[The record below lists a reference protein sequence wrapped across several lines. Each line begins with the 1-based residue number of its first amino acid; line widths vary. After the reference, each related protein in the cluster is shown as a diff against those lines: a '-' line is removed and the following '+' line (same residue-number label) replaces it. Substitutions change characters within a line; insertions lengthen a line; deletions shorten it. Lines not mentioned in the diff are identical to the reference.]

1 MDIKDIVRTSFC
13 VKMKM
18 QPFCQHDYQESV
30 KKNAANGQ
38 LKVLRGGAAAHE
50 NRTYFFF
57 FFYFCDEEIT
67 IKRTKAQRGG
77 EPLFLCFS
85 KPLNHRSG
93 H

>member
-38 LKVLRGGAAAHE
+38 LKVLQGGAAAHK
-50 NRTYFFF
+50 NR
-57 FFYFCDEEIT
+57 
-67 IKRTKAQRGG
+67 K
-77 EPLFLCFS
+77 
-85 KPLNHRSG
+85 
-93 H
+93 